1 MHQNN
6 ILLGTVTPKIMG
18 ALNANCSNWLK
29 VRTSNLTGIPP
40 VTVLSP
46 SLLLRPLP
54 PHLPPASSPYLI
66 PEPFL
71 SLLPLPPPIPLQFS
85 SVPSHLLCPFPLRRP
100 LPSSSTP
107 PLLTYP
113 YPSPLPAPFPS
124 PFSSPSI
131 FPSRSVLLMPLTLSS
146 VPSILSFHSLL
157 SYPVPLILPFPSPLL
172 ITSSLP
178 ITSSPNPS
186 LLPQPFSLPI
196 TLPKLTHNLHI
207 YSYANYL
214 IILPMSQSKQET
226 LKIPGAYIIF
236 NILSYTLSELW
247 PKMEFW

>member
-107 PLLTYP
+107 LLLTYP
-113 YPSPLPAPFPS
+113 YPSPLPAPFSS

-146 VPSILSFHSLL
+146 APSIFSFYSLLPSYTTHSLL
-157 SYPVPLILPFPSPLL
+157 PC
-172 ITSSLP
+172 SLP
-178 ITSSPNPS
+178 LPCPLPPPLTLLFSCS
-186 LLPQPFSLPI
+186 LSLPI
-196 TLPKLTHNLHI
+196 TLPKLTNNLHI
-207 YSYANYL
+207 YTYANCL
-214 IILPMSQSKQET
+214 IILAMLQSEQET
-226 LKIPGAYIIF
+226 LKI
-236 NILSYTLSELW
+236 
-247 PKMEFW
+247 